1 VLERLVIADFAV
13 ARSVG
18 LEPGTG
24 LNVFTGETGA
34 GKSLVVDALAFV
46 FGGRRGREVIATGAE
61 KAAVE
66 ATLALPERRVT
77 IERSIALSGRSAAR
91 IDGTQATVDDLQSL
105 AARFVDIHGQSEQLA
120 ILRPSVQLTV
130 LDQFAGLLLLRE
142 EVAAVVRELRAVRR
156 EAHALAT
163 DTRERERLIDQL
175 RFEAEEIAAAALTPG
190 EDEAL
195 RQEHLRL
202 SSAGRILE
210 DLAAAVDALEGSSLG
225 EAVRAT
231 GDIVARDPSARELA
245 ELSAVLETSSADLM
259 RALRRYRDLVE
270 EDPSRLA
277 AVEERLD
284 RIARLRRKYGD
295 TVDEIIAY
303 GRQAEAQLATLT
315 GTGASLEALREREQA
330 LLVKLA
336 DRATALSRA
345 RRASA
350 GDLVRAIAKE
360 LEHLGM
366 SGAALS
372 VGVACDDDPDG
383 PPVSLPD
390 YEIVITES
398 PLAGEGETHPRAF
411 TESGIDRV
419 EFLAS
424 FNPGESPRPLSSV
437 SSGGETSRFLL
448 ALTAVLGSAPERR
461 LIVLDEVDEGVGGR
475 AGALVGDALAR
486 LARRHQVLCVTHL
499 PQVAAYG
506 DRHFVVTKR
515 SEGGRTWSELR
526 LVAGDDRVDELA
538 SMFGA
543 VTEANRAAAR
553 ELLAAARGAPMA
565 P

>member
-1 VLERLVIADFAV
+1 
-13 ARSVG
+13 
-18 LEPGTG
+18 
-24 LNVFTGETGA
+24 
-34 GKSLVVDALAFV
+34 
-46 FGGRRGREVIATGAE
+46 
-61 KAAVE
+61 
-66 ATLALPERRVT
+66 
-77 IERSIALSGRSAAR
+77 
-91 IDGTQATVDDLQSL
+91 
-105 AARFVDIHGQSEQLA
+105 
-120 ILRPSVQLTV
+120 
-130 LDQFAGLLLLRE
+130 
-142 EVAAVVRELRAVRR
+142 
-156 EAHALAT
+156 
-163 DTRERERLIDQL
+163 
-175 RFEAEEIAAAALTPG
+175 
-190 EDEAL
+190 
-195 RQEHLRL
+195 
-202 SSAGRILE
+202 
-210 DLAAAVDALEGSSLG
+210 
-225 EAVRAT
+225 VRAT

-295 TVDEIIAY
+295 TVDEIIAH

-526 LVAGDDRVDELA
+526 LVAGDDRVAELA

>member
-1 VLERLVIADFAV
+1 MLERLVIADFAV